1 MWWVERLFYR
11 SIISKSPNCPMKIR
25 HSATCLKHKCYF
37 IVICCNFSRS
47 LYQNLCQINSR
58 EINCVTACFI
68 FIRGVGCIFYEMA
81 CGRPLFPG
89 STVEDELYYIFK
101 ILGTPTEENFPGISK
116 NEEFLSYNFSQY
128 ESENLINVAPR

>member
-1 MWWVERLFYR
+1 MWWVEQLFYH
-11 SIISKSPNCPMKIR
+11 ISFLKSPNYPDTVSHALNTIVILLLYTVV
-25 HSATCLKHKCYF
+25 SQDYF
-37 IVICCNFSRS
+37 IRIK
-47 LYQNLCQINSR
+47 LCQINFR